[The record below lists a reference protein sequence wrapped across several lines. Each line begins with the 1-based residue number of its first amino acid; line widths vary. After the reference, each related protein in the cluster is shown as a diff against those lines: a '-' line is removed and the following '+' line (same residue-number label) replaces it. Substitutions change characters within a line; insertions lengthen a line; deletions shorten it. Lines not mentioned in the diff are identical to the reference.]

1 MKLFNITDAQYKS
14 LMLKG
19 IDLSIVL
26 LLERAI
32 EGIDLYSFR
41 LSRIDGYIRTLER
54 KGYIKDGRITEEG
67 TSLYNSLLEGTAEVV
82 LKKMENKNKEWE
94 EFLSYYPPNNTFIW
108 KGRSFQG
115 DRGIKNNT
123 KKGKELFTQLLNA
136 GMSGEELWKAV
147 VAESIRKMEE
157 SYKTGENKMKYFK
170 NTETYLNQQAY
181 MNFLDEGKELSAE
194 EIASYREA
202 YNRNR
207 KKTIITKKSVD
218 I

>member
-1 MKLFNITDAQYKS
+1 
-14 LMLKG
+14 MLKG

-32 EGIDLYSFR
+32 EGVDLYDFR
-41 LSRIDGYIRTLER
+41 LTRIDGYIRTLER
-54 KGYIKDGRITEEG
+54 KGYIRNGAITEEG
-67 TSLYNSLLEGTAEVV
+67 KALYESLLEDTGEVV
-82 LKKMENKNKEWE
+82 LKKMENKDKEWT
-94 EFLSYYPPNNTFIW
+94 EFLSYYPPNNSFVW
-108 KGRSFQG
+108 KGKSFQG

-123 KKGKELFTQLLNA
+123 KKGKELFNQLVNA
-136 GMSGEELWKAV
+136 GMTGEELWRAV

-157 SYKTGENKMKYFK
+157 SYRTGENKMKYFK

-194 EIASYREA
+194 EIASYKEA

-207 KKTIITKKSVD
+207 KKVVVTKKSVD